1 MGTGCVRREY
11 NLDMTA
17 ETVARAGASGRKSV
31 RIETHGCKLNAAD
44 GQALARRFL
53 EAGYVLATGDAQPDV
68 YVLNTCTVTHVADR
82 KARHALAAARR
93 RHPETLIVVAGC
105 LPERALQEMKALAA
119 VDLAV
124 PNSARDDLVALV
136 GGRVGG
142 IPEPQGACPH
152 RRAAEYLLGR
162 SRAHLKIQE
171 GCDQA
176 CAYCIVPRVRGRQ
189 WSVPGAV
196 LVEEMTRLVGD
207 GCSEVV
213 LTGTRPGSYGSDLE
227 VCDLC
232 GLLVRLLAESDVRR
246 LRVSSLQPPEITD
259 DLLGLWSGAGKGRLC
274 PHFHVPMQ
282 SGSDAVLSR
291 MGRRYT
297 GSEFAAVVRRIR
309 QAVPDASITTDLL
322 TGFPG
327 ETDEDHR
334 DTLTAVE
341 SIRFA
346 DTHVFPYSRR
356 PGTAAAGLDGQ
367 VRPETKAA
375 RAAEIRHLAARHA
388 KAHRQRFVGTIR
400 QVLWEGPATET
411 GLTDNYLRVRRTA
424 GRRGRP
430 RRIEPSSIGVI
441 EDVEL
446 IALNGDVLMGRTA
459 VSEAVTDAAPELC

>member
-1 MGTGCVRREY
+1 VP
-11 NLDMTA
+11 
-17 ETVARAGASGRKSV
+17 AGAAGRKSV
-31 RIETHGCKLNAAD
+31 HIETHGCKLNAAD
-44 GQALARRFL
+44 SQALARRFL
-53 EAGYVLATGDAQPDV
+53 EAGYVLATGDARPDV

-93 RHPETLIVVAGC
+93 RHPEALIVAAGC
-105 LPERALQEMKALAA
+105 LPERALQEVEALAA

-136 GGRVGG
+136 SGRLGGT
-142 IPEPQGACPH
+142 PEPQGTCPH

-162 SRAHLKIQE
+162 SRADLKIQE

-176 CAYCIVPRVRGRQ
+176 CSYCIVPRVRGRQ
-189 WSVPGAV
+189 WSVPGTV

-207 GCSEVV
+207 GCREVV
-213 LTGTRPGSYGSDLE
+213 LTGTRPCSYGSDLE
-227 VCDLC
+227 DCSLG
-232 GLLVRLLAESDVRR
+232 GLLVRLLSESDVRR

-259 DLLGLWSGAGKGRLC
+259 DLLDLWRGAGKGRLC

-297 GSEFAAVVRRIR
+297 RSEFVAAVRRIR

-327 ETDEDHR
+327 ETNEDHR

-346 DTHVFPYSRR
+346 DAHVFPYSRR
-356 PGTAAAGLDGQ
+356 PGTPAARLDDQ
-367 VRPETKAA
+367 VRPGTKAA
-375 RAAEIRHLAARHA
+375 RAAEIRELAALHA
-388 KAHRQRFVGTIR
+388 KAHRQRFIGTVR
-400 QVLWEGPATET
+400 PVLWEGPAAET
-411 GLTDNYLRVRRTA
+411 GLTDNYLRVRRAA
-424 GRRGRP
+424 GRRGRS
-430 RRIEPSSIGVI
+430 RRIEPSASGVI
-441 EDVEL
+441 ESVEL
-446 IALNGDVLMGRTA
+446 TALEGDVLVGRPA
-459 VSEAVTDAAPELC
+459 IYEAVGDAAPGPC

>member
-1 MGTGCVRREY
+1 MP
-11 NLDMTA
+11 
-17 ETVARAGASGRKSV
+17 AGAAGRKSV
-31 RIETHGCKLNAAD
+31 HIETHGCKLNAAD
-44 GQALARRFL
+44 SQALARRFL
-53 EAGYVLATGDAQPDV
+53 EAGYVLATGDARPDV

-93 RHPETLIVVAGC
+93 RHPEALIVAAGC
-105 LPERALQEMKALAA
+105 LPERALQEVEALAA

-124 PNSARDDLVALV
+124 PNSARDDLVPLV
-136 GGRVGG
+136 GGRLGG
-142 IPEPQGACPH
+142 PPEPQGACSH
-152 RRAAEYLLGR
+152 CRAGEYLLGR

-189 WSVPGAV
+189 WSVPGTA

-207 GCSEVV
+207 GCREVV

-227 VCDLC
+227 GCDLS
-232 GLLVRLLAESDVRR
+232 GLVMRLLSESDVRR
-246 LRVSSLQPPEITD
+246 LRVSSLQPPEIAD
-259 DLLGLWSGAGKGRLC
+259 DLLDLWSGVGKGRLC
-274 PHFHVPMQ
+274 PHFHLPMQ

-291 MGRRYT
+291 MRRRYT
-297 GSEFAAVVRRIR
+297 RSEFAAAVRRIR

-346 DTHVFPYSRR
+346 DAHVFPYSRR
-356 PGTAAAGLDGQ
+356 PGTAAARLDGQ

-375 RAAEIRHLAARHA
+375 RAADIRNLAARHA
-388 KAHRQRFVGTIR
+388 KAHRQRFIGTIR
-400 QVLWEGPATET
+400 QVLWEGPAAET
-411 GLTDNYLRVRRTA
+411 GLTDNYLRVRSTD
-424 GRRGRP
+424 GQRGRS
-430 RRIEPSSIGVI
+430 RRIEPSAGGVI
-441 EDVEL
+441 DDVKL
-446 IALNGDVLMGRTA
+446 IALDGDVLVGRSA
-459 VSEAVTDAAPELC
+459 ASEAVDDAAPGPC